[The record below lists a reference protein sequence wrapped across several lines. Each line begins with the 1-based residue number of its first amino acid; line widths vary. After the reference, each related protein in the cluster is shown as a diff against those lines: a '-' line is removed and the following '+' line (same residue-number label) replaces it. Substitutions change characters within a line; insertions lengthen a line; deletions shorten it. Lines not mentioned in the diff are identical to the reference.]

1 MSIFGPV
8 SKELN
13 LNLNTISNVAHPT
26 RPNDAATK
34 EYVDSRPPIITIWAE
49 ESGSLNE
56 NKYEWSFG
64 NGATSQHAGYTMM
77 VNGRILAMSLTSVPV
92 RSSDSSIKD
101 IKVALTINGK
111 AATGYQIDLTNGVSA
126 VKIFQ
131 KPLAVKS
138 GSVINFISKSSTK
151 DSAASVVALLVE
163 LNIKSSV

>member
-49 ESGSLNE
+49 ESGALNKG
-56 NKYEWSFG
+56 KYEWSFG

-77 VNGRILAMSLTSVPV
+77 ANGRILAISLTSVPV
-92 RSSDSSIKD
+92 RSSDNSVKD
-101 IKVALTINGK
+101 INVGIVVNGK
-111 AATGYQIDLTNGVSA
+111 PIKGYEIELINGVSA

-131 KPLAVKS
+131 TPLAVKS
-138 GSVINFISKSSTK
+138 GSVINFVSNSSTK
-151 DSAASVVALLVE
+151 DSAASVIALLVE